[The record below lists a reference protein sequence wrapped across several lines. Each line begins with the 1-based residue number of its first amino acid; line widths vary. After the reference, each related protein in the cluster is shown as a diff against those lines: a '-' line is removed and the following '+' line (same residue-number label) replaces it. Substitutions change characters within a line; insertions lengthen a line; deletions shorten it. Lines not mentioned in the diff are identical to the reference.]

1 MSVNID
7 FEFDFEAAIKKAY
20 LDDEIYQQI
29 SDLAK
34 GLDMKSIR
42 TEEAIRSLIEINS
55 KVLANVL
62 NAYNKELL
70 NEL

>member
-7 FEFDFEAAIKKAY
+7 FEFDFDAAIKKAY

-34 GLDMKSIR
+34 GLDMKSIE
-42 TEEAIRSLIEINS
+42 TEKAIRSLIEINS

-62 NAYNKELL
+62 SAYNTELL

>member
-1 MSVNID
+1 MSVNIN

-20 LDDEIYQQI
+20 LDDKIYQQI

-34 GLDMKSIR
+34 GLDMKSVE
-42 TEEAIRSLIEINS
+42 TEKAIRSLIKINS
-55 KVLANVL
+55 KVLADVL
-62 NAYNKELL
+62 SAYNKELL

>member
-7 FEFDFEAAIKKAY
+7 FEFDFDATIKKAY

-34 GLDMKSIR
+34 GLDMKSIE
-42 TEEAIRSLIEINS
+42 TEKAIRSLIEINS

-62 NAYNKELL
+62 SAYNTELL